1 MKRILVIE
9 DDRLLN
15 QGIAYALKKEGYLVD
30 TVYSAAEAWDCLNE
44 IPSLI
49 LLDVNLPDGDGRDF
63 LKELRKKNPVPVICL
78 TARDSER
85 DMLDGFDAGCDDYVT
100 KPFSVPVLLR
110 RIRLLEKRAGQQGKK
125 LYYQGELVYDFSQKQ
140 LSIGK
145 AEVKL
150 TATEIRLL
158 EFFLRNRGQVLT
170 RGQILENVWDSH
182 ENFVDEKTL
191 NVNVRRLREKIEED
205 AKNPRYIRTVFGI
218 GYKWCEE

>member
-30 TVYSAAEAWDCLNE
+30 TVYSAAEAWNCLNE

-110 RIRLLEKRAGQQGKK
+110 RIRLLEKRAGQQEKK

-170 RGQILENVWDSH
+170 RGQILENVWDSY